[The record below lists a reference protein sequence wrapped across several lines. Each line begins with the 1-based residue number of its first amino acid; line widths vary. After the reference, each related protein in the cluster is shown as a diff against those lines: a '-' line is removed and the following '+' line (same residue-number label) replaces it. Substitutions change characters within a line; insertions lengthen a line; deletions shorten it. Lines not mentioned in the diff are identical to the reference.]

1 MQQGFSRRVRQ
12 ILALMVLGVLATGPA
27 LAQGRGHDDR
37 DRNEQGHAQKLQ
49 QRGHDDR
56 DRGKNERREHAR
68 FNDHQREMA
77 RNYYEGE
84 MKRGHCPPGL
94 AKKRNGC
101 EPPGHA
107 RRYEIGRPLPRDV
120 IYYDVPQPIVVQLG
134 PPPRGYRYARVS
146 NDILLLAVGT
156 GIVVDALQDLGRR

>member
-1 MQQGFSRRVRQ
+1 
-12 ILALMVLGVLATGPA
+12 MVLGVLATGPA

-37 DRNEQGHAQKLQ
+37 DRDERGHAQQSQ

-68 FNDHQREMA
+68 FNDHQREIA
-77 RNYYEGE
+77 HRYYTEE
-84 MKRGHCPPGL
+84 HRGHCPPGL

-101 EPPGHA
+101 QPPGHA
-107 RRYEIGRPLPRDV
+107 KRYVIGRPLPRDV
-120 IYYDVPQPIVVQLG
+120 IYYDVPRSVVVEFG

-146 NDILLLAVGT
+146 NDILLLALGT
-156 GIVVDALQDLGRR
+156 GLVVDALQDLGRR